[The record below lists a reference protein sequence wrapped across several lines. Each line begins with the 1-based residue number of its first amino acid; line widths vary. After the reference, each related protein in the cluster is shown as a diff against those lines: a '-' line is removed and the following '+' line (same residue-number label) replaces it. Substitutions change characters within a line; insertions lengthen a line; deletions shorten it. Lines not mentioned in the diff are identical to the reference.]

1 MQAEI
6 RNIIQQLFHM
16 STQQAQVKPS
26 TLAVATWRAA
36 HQVLDQPTIFEDPL
50 AQKILGEEENIF
62 LTKLDAHHNLL
73 SAAMRITI
81 AARSRFAEDELLAS
95 GIDQYVILG
104 AGLDTY
110 AYRSLRKSE
119 RVFEVDHP
127 STQAI
132 KKELL
137 RENNITSYVPVNY
150 VGCDFENN
158 SLQRCLV
165 NAGLDINK
173 KAYFSWLGVVPY
185 LTESAIVETLS
196 AIARC
201 TPGTQLVFDYIVD
214 PSQLT
219 EVEQCV
225 LNLMGEQLAAGGEPL
240 MSFFSPEKME
250 YLLLSAG
257 FTSVQNIDAEYLNAR
272 YLSGLNYPVNV
283 GRVTRMML
291 AEI

>member
-1 MQAEI
+1 MHAEI
-6 RNIIQQLFHM
+6 RNIIQQLFCM
-16 STQQAQVKPS
+16 PTQQTHVKPS

-36 HQVLDQPTIFEDPL
+36 HQVLDQPPIFEDPL
-50 AQKILGEEENIF
+50 ALKILGEEEIIF

-73 SAAMRITI
+73 GAAMRIAI
-81 AARSRFAEDELLAS
+81 AARSRFAEDEFLAS

-110 AYRSLRKSE
+110 AYRSLRTSE

-158 SLQRCLV
+158 SLQDCLV
-165 NAGLDINK
+165 KAGLDFNK

-185 LTESAIVETLS
+185 LSEAAIAETLGV
-196 AIARC
+196 IARC
-201 TPGTQLVFDYIVD
+201 TPGTQLVFDYMVD
-214 PSQLT
+214 PNLLT
-219 EVEQCV
+219 EIEQSV
-225 LNLMGEQLAAGGEPL
+225 LSLMGEQLASGGEPL
-240 MSFFSPEKME
+240 MSFFSPEKMRS
-250 YLLLSAG
+250 LLLSAG
-257 FTSVQNIDAEYLNAR
+257 FTSVQPIDAAYLNDR
-272 YLSGLNYPVNV
+272 YLANLNYPVKI
-283 GRVTRMML
+283 GRVTQMML
-291 AEI
+291 AKV